1 MGPRARAVDPSS
13 RKRRIGAAQP
23 PIAVDCSVSTR
34 AISAG
39 DVNPLQLECVVVRS
53 ECVVLVLFALALL
66 THGYR
71 SRRKSHQRTEMILAF
86 VLGAGVLLGALIRC
100 G

>member
-1 MGPRARAVDPSS
+1 M
-13 RKRRIGAAQP
+13 
-23 PIAVDCSVSTR
+23 
-34 AISAG
+34 
-39 DVNPLQLECVVVRS
+39 VRS